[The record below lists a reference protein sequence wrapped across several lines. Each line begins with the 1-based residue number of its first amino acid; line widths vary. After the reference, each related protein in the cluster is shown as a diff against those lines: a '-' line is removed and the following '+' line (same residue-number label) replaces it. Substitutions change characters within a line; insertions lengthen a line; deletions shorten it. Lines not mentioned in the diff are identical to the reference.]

1 HILSRSSAQRCTNEG
16 RQVLNSCLEV
26 CYCINGRIQNCCRV
40 RKHFT
45 SMTEAERTRYVETV
59 RRVSTESGYRQEYRR
74 IINMHQRLFS
84 TGIHQK
90 DQFLPWHRWYLLRY
104 ENLLRQVDC
113 RVTLAYWDWSLFS
126 MSPWHN
132 TSDRIWYPGPS
143 GLGGNG
149 SDGTS
154 GGCVTDGPF
163 SRNVWRKTNGRCLRR
178 RFSGEKQLIPTFSI
192 LFFFF
197 SSPAPNPANRSFL
210 SLARIWRTQE
220 RLMNRPTDDGFT
232 RFELNLRVNLHDTV
246 HCRVGGDMC
255 RMTSANAPEFFLH
268 HAFIDKI
275 WANWQEYSHQHMI
288 AHFSNLSFVMTGTR
302 WYRPRDFINTHD
314 YQIFKYPKI

>member
-1 HILSRSSAQRCTNEG
+1 MANIKQLLSPYQ
-16 RQVLNSCLEV
+16 
-26 CYCINGRIQNCCRV
+26 Y
-40 RKHFT
+40 KK
-45 SMTEAERTRYVETV
+45 ETV
-59 RRVSTESGYRQEYRR
+59 IPRKGQTE
-74 IINMHQRLFS
+74 
-84 TGIHQK
+84 
-90 DQFLPWHRWYLLRY
+90 YLLHIWPRTIIKVKRNTGTCFFSIWFISLLSYHNRYLLQY

-126 MSPWHN
+126 MSPWNN

-149 SDGTS
+149 SDGSS

-197 SSPAPNPANRSFL
+197 SSPAAKPANRSFL

-220 RLMNRPTDDGFT
+220 RLMNRVRSFLSMPSTLPEY
-232 RFELNLRVNLHDTV
+232 RFRIQ
-246 HCRVGGDMC
+246 
-255 RMTSANAPEFFLH
+255 A
-268 HAFIDKI
+268 
-275 WANWQEYSHQHMI
+275 
-288 AHFSNLSFVMTGTR
+288 
-302 WYRPRDFINTHD
+302 
-314 YQIFKYPKI
+314 

>member
-1 HILSRSSAQRCTNEG
+1 MECKHGEHKTTFVAISVQKKPVIPRKGQTEYLLYIWPRTSTKVKRNTGTCFFSIWFISLLSYHNR
-16 RQVLNSCLEV
+16 
-26 CYCINGRIQNCCRV
+26 
-40 RKHFT
+40 
-45 SMTEAERTRYVETV
+45 
-59 RRVSTESGYRQEYRR
+59 
-74 IINMHQRLFS
+74 
-84 TGIHQK
+84 
-90 DQFLPWHRWYLLRY
+90 YLLRY

-126 MSPWHN
+126 MSPWNN

-149 SDGTS
+149 SDGSS

-163 SRNVWRKTNGRCLRR
+163 ARNVWRKTNGRCLRR

-220 RLMNRPTDDGFT
+220 RLMNRV
-232 RFELNLRVNLHDTV
+232 R
-246 HCRVGGDMC
+246 
-255 RMTSANAPEFFLH
+255 SFLSMPGMLP
-268 HAFIDKI
+268 
-275 WANWQEYSHQHMI
+275 EYSFECRPNERALVTAGSVLTI
-288 AHFSNLSFVMTGTR
+288 GLSMKGCSHSKKQFV
-302 WYRPRDFINTHD
+302 
-314 YQIFKYPKI
+314 

>member
-1 HILSRSSAQRCTNEG
+1 MENIKQLLSPYQYKRKTVIPRKGQTEYLLHIWSRTITKVKRNTGTCFFSIWFISLLSYHNR
-16 RQVLNSCLEV
+16 
-26 CYCINGRIQNCCRV
+26 
-40 RKHFT
+40 
-45 SMTEAERTRYVETV
+45 
-59 RRVSTESGYRQEYRR
+59 
-74 IINMHQRLFS
+74 
-84 TGIHQK
+84 
-90 DQFLPWHRWYLLRY
+90 YLLRY

-126 MSPWHN
+126 MSPWNN

-149 SDGTS
+149 SDGSS

-210 SLARIWRTQE
+210 SLARIWRT
-220 RLMNRPTDDGFT
+220 
-232 RFELNLRVNLHDTV
+232 
-246 HCRVGGDMC
+246 
-255 RMTSANAPEFFLH
+255 
-268 HAFIDKI
+268 
-275 WANWQEYSHQHMI
+275 
-288 AHFSNLSFVMTGTR
+288 
-302 WYRPRDFINTHD
+302 
-314 YQIFKYPKI
+314 